1 MAWDG
6 VERRNR
12 KRYGVR
18 DAIVR
23 YKKASL
29 LSFIAPASQK
39 YLVLNLSDTGLEFI
53 TKETVIEGRKLT
65 VAVTAPPIRGT
76 VHATG
81 KVIWVKKSQEQDAFR
96 VGLEF
101 TRLSARSAA
110 YLRALLDSA
119 VVDTIEISTR
129 VYLKELDRL

>member
-6 VERRNR
+6 VDRRQR

-23 YKKASL
+23 YKKASV
-29 LSFIAPASQK
+29 LSFLAPASQK
-39 YLVLNLSDTGLEFI
+39 YLVLNLSEQGLEFI
-53 TKETVIEGRKLT
+53 TKESVREGQKLT
-65 VAVTAPPIRGT
+65 VSVTAPPIRGT

-81 KVIWVKKSQEQDAFR
+81 KVVWIKKSQGQDAFR

-101 TRLSARSAA
+101 TRVSSRSAA
-110 YLRALLDSA
+110 YLKALLDSA